1 METSSRLAL
10 DAAAMLNLTQD
21 HLDRYG
27 SMADYARAKERI
39 FLHAGRRIVNRD
51 DEWSRPMGD
60 ARSFSFGLSEPRNG
74 EEWGLD
80 ATRTRLLRG
89 KDEIVELDD
98 MALTGLHNA
107 ANAMAAHALGSAADL
122 PPRALAQA
130 LREDA
135 GLPHRVEL
143 VARAKGVSFYDDSK
157 GTNVGACVAALE
169 GFREKVVL
177 IAGGDGKG
185 QDFAPLAPAV
195 KSRARAVVL
204 IGRDAPLIAAAL
216 AKSDVPLARAN
227 SMQEAVEAAFAF
239 ARPGDA
245 VLLSP
250 ACASF
255 DMFRDYGHR
264 GALFAI
270 AARALASREGS

>member
-1 METSSRLAL
+1 
-10 DAAAMLNLTQD
+10 
-21 HLDRYG
+21 
-27 SMADYARAKERI
+27 
-39 FLHAGRRIVNRD
+39 
-51 DEWSRPMGD
+51 
-60 ARSFSFGLSEPRNG
+60 
-74 EEWGLD
+74 
-80 ATRTRLLRG
+80 
-89 KDEIVELDD
+89 
-98 MALTGLHNA
+98 
-107 ANAMAAHALGSAADL
+107 MAAHALMSAIDS
-122 PPRALAQA
+122 PPEALAQT
-130 LREDA
+130 LRTFK
-135 GLPHRVEL
+135 GLEHRVEF
-143 VARAKGVSFYDDSK
+143 VTEAKGVRFYDDSK
-157 GTNVGACVAALE
+157 GTNVGATVAALD
-169 GFREKVVL
+169 GFRDPVVL